1 MKIKTGIKCPC
12 CGEWAIA
19 IYDTDK
25 ADLDD
30 MISGKSRLPADIIA
44 HKQASQKDL
53 EAEAYFEDNNS
64 KVKNFSLAVVGFQL
78 IIGFLNFLVWQVF
91 IDPIVQS
98 SDYPDTTNLKWCLYA
113 VILSFGVNL
122 LVVGVTFV
130 TSYFHKKKYKYEHL
144 SENESLLERVSLIL
158 VAVNGIALS
167 VGYLVLATY
176 IFDIMDTIA
185 VFNQNAPLVPWGG

>member
-44 HKQASQKDL
+44 HKQASEKDL

-78 IIGFLNFLVWQVF
+78 IIAFLNFLIWQVF
-91 IDPIVQS
+91 IEPVTVS
-98 SDYPDTTNLKWCLYA
+98 TEKFPDTDILQLSLYA
-113 VILSFGVNL
+113 VVISFGVNL
-122 LVVGVTFV
+122 LATGITLV
-130 TSYFHKKKYKYEHL
+130 SAYFHKKKYKYEQL
-144 SENESLLERVSLIL
+144 SENESLLERVSIIL
-158 VAVNGIALS
+158 VGVNSVVFSIA
-167 VGYLVLATY
+167 YMALVIY
-176 IFDIMDTIA
+176 IANIMENIA
-185 VFNQNAPLVPWGG
+185 VFVENAPLMPF

>member
-44 HKQASQKDL
+44 HKQASEKDL

-78 IIGFLNFLVWQVF
+78 IIAFLNFLIWQVF
-91 IDPIVQS
+91 VEPVTVS
-98 SDYPDTTNLKWCLYA
+98 TGKFPDTDILQLSLYA
-113 VILSFGVNL
+113 VVISFGVNL
-122 LVVGVTFV
+122 LATGITLV
-130 TSYFHKKKYKYEHL
+130 SAYFHKKKY
-144 SENESLLERVSLIL
+144 
-158 VAVNGIALS
+158 
-167 VGYLVLATY
+167 
-176 IFDIMDTIA
+176 
-185 VFNQNAPLVPWGG
+185 QP

>member
-19 IYDTDK
+19 IYDTDN

-44 HKQASQKDL
+44 HKQASEKDL

-78 IIGFLNFLVWQVF
+78 IIAFLNFLIWQVF
-91 IDPIVQS
+91 VEPVTVS
-98 SDYPDTTNLKWCLYA
+98 TEKFPDTDILQLSLYA
-113 VILSFGVNL
+113 VVISFGLNL
-122 LVVGVTFV
+122 LATGITLV
-130 TSYFHKKKYKYEHL
+130 SAYFHKKKYKYEQL
-144 SENESLLERVSLIL
+144 SENESLLERVSVIL
-158 VAVNGIALS
+158 VGVNSVVFSVAYMALVIYIA
-167 VGYLVLATY
+167 
-176 IFDIMDTIA
+176 DIMENIA
-185 VFNQNAPLVPWGG
+185 VFVENAPLMPF

>member
-44 HKQASQKDL
+44 HKQASEKDL

-64 KVKNFSLAVVGFQL
+64 KVKNFSLSVVGFQL
-78 IIGFLNFLVWQVF
+78 IIAFLNFLIWQVF
-91 IDPIVQS
+91 VEPVTVS
-98 SDYPDTTNLKWCLYA
+98 TGKFPDTDILQLSLYA
-113 VILSFGVNL
+113 VVISFGVNL
-122 LVVGVTFV
+122 LATGITLV
-130 TSYFHKKKYKYEHL
+130 SAYFHKKKYKYEQL
-144 SENESLLERVSLIL
+144 SENESLLERVSIIL
-158 VAVNGIALS
+158 VGVNSVVFSIA
-167 VGYLVLATY
+167 YMALVIY
-176 IFDIMDTIA
+176 IANIMENIA
-185 VFNQNAPLVPWGG
+185 VFVENAPLMPF

>member
-44 HKQASQKDL
+44 HKQASEKDL

-78 IIGFLNFLVWQVF
+78 IIAFLNFLIWQVF
-91 IDPIVQS
+91 VEPVTVS
-98 SDYPDTTNLKWCLYA
+98 TGKFPDTDILQLSLYA
-113 VILSFGVNL
+113 VVISFGVNL
-122 LVVGVTFV
+122 LATGITLV
-130 TSYFHKKKYKYEHL
+130 SAYFHKKKYKYEQL
-144 SENESLLERVSLIL
+144 SENESLLERVSIIL
-158 VAVNGIALS
+158 VGVNSVVFSIA
-167 VGYLVLATY
+167 YMALVIY
-176 IFDIMDTIA
+176 IANIMENIA
-185 VFNQNAPLVPWGG
+185 VFVENAPLMPF